1 MEETKKKRKIP
12 WLLLG
17 VAAVV
22 LFGIFLAGRTSGGA
36 LPPEADRAL
45 AVSRLWQAAKEHW
58 CYFDQVEGDW
68 DAAYER
74 AMEQVMS
81 AKDRRGYVR
90 ALEEFRALLPDGHG
104 DGMIFST
111 GVGDMATFPF
121 QVSYMGDA
129 FVVTASISEEIA
141 PGDVLTAI
149 EGEDPLAWLEREVG
163 PVVSRR
169 TPLARENA
177 LASRFQ
183 TYFPKG
189 TKLRC
194 TFENAAGQTYQLTVK
209 SVGRRGSAN
218 LLTLTSGGAEERLL
232 DHPAFQVTRLEGDVF
247 WVKNLSMLDTSC
259 WDVFCGEVL
268 PLLEGAR
275 GVILDL
281 RDNEGG
287 NSALGSLMLWVLS
300 GREPVQSS
308 LETQYALRLSA
319 DTTYA
324 GLFTGPSKDI
334 LGLDFQDL
342 LGEVGADVQALLD
355 RGQTMAQGGF
365 LVTEEQYAAILD
377 LLGEPNLLE
386 METGEAFPLP
396 EKALDLPVIVLI
408 GPRAGSAV
416 DTTAQTAKDM
426 GIPTLGT
433 RTSGATGDIFL
444 VDLGSGISTA
454 FSSHY
459 IYNRSTGTTVNNHGI
474 EAEIYQDYDLSDLR
488 RGVDTQ
494 LCRALDLF

>member
-1 MEETKKKRKIP
+1 MGETKKKGKIP
-12 WLLLG
+12 WFLLE
-17 VAAVV
+17 VAVIV
-22 LFGIFLAGRTSGGA
+22 LFGILLAGRTSGGA
-36 LPPEADRAL
+36 LPSEADRAL

-68 DAAYER
+68 DAAYEQ

-81 AKDRRGYVR
+81 AKDRRTYIR

-104 DGMIFST
+104 DGMIFNT
-111 GVGDMATFPF
+111 GVRDMASLPF
-121 QVSYMGDA
+121 QLSYMGDA
-129 FVVTASISEEIA
+129 FVVTASISKEIT

-149 EGEDPLAWLEREVG
+149 EGQDPLTWLEREIG

-189 TKLRC
+189 TKVRC

-209 SVGRRGSAN
+209 SVGRGGSAN
-218 LLTLTSGGAEERLL
+218 LLTLTSGGPEEQLL
-232 DHPAFQVTRLEGDVF
+232 DHPAFRVTRLEGDVF
-247 WVKNLSMLDTSC
+247 WVKNLSMLDTSY
-259 WDVFCGEVL
+259 WDVFCEEVL

-300 GREPVQSS
+300 GKEPVQSS

-324 GLFTGPSKDI
+324 GLFTGPAKDI

-342 LGEVGADVQALLD
+342 LGEAGVDVQALLD

-365 LVTEEQYAAILD
+365 LVTGEQYAAILD
-377 LLGEPNLLE
+377 LLGEPVLT
-386 METGEAFPLP
+386 ETGLDTYPRPEEALELPL
-396 EKALDLPVIVLI
+396 VVLI
-408 GPRAGSAV
+408 GPRSGSAV
-416 DTTAQTAKDM
+416 DSTAQIAKDM

-474 EAEIYQDYDLSDLR
+474 EAEVFQDYDLSDLR